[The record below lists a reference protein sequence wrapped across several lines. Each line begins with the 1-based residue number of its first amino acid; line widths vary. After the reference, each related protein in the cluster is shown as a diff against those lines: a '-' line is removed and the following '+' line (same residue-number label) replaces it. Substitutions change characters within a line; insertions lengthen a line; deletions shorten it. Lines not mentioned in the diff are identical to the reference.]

1 MERSRISVVIP
12 IYNSEKY
19 LGACLASVLSQTFK
33 NFEII
38 CVNDG
43 STDTSADI
51 LEAFRRQDTR
61 INVYTQSNQGLS
73 MARNNGVKKSNGE
86 YVYFLDSDDTLH
98 PQALEILYYL
108 ITKNDADLAVHD
120 LLRVQESPKQVPIYD
135 YKKETVC
142 IDKDALKR
150 IGRKSKYHFP
160 INAFKL
166 YKRELITNLPFI
178 PCIYFED
185 FPFTIC
191 LLKNKPKA
199 VITSLPL
206 YFYMENNQ
214 SITHSNW
221 TVKKM
226 TDYCIGID
234 KIIEYYQNSP
244 NQLKYISRHIFPKY
258 IKQAF
263 NSIFR
268 HIEKEEDLTEI
279 LLRYRAFF
287 IRLQKDRL
295 MSWKGHKLKRYFAYK
310 KLMKAK
316 NVQDVIPLMRKIF
329 K

>member
-1 MERSRISVVIP
+1 MHVFLSRPKISIVIP

-51 LEAFRRQDTR
+51 LEAFRRQDAR

-150 IGRKSKYHFP
+150 IGKKSKYHFP
-160 INAFKL
+160 INAIKL
-166 YKRELITNLPFI
+166 YKRKLIINDCKLQI
-178 PCIYFED
+178 KAYL
-185 FPFTIC
+185 C
-191 LLKNKPKA
+191 LK
-199 VITSLPL
+199 
-206 YFYMENNQ
+206 
-214 SITHSNW
+214 
-221 TVKKM
+221 
-226 TDYCIGID
+226 
-234 KIIEYYQNSP
+234 
-244 NQLKYISRHIFPKY
+244 
-258 IKQAF
+258 
-263 NSIFR
+263 
-268 HIEKEEDLTEI
+268 
-279 LLRYRAFF
+279 
-287 IRLQKDRL
+287 
-295 MSWKGHKLKRYFAYK
+295 
-310 KLMKAK
+310 
-316 NVQDVIPLMRKIF
+316 
-329 K
+329 